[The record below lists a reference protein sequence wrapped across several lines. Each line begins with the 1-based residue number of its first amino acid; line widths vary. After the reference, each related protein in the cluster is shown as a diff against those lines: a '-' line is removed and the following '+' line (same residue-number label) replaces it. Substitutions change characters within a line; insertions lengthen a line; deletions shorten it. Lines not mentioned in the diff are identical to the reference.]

1 MPFKEKPSKAALG
14 AIAFDGVDQFK
25 SELPAIMDAEN
36 FA

>member
-1 MPFKEKPSKAALG
+1 MPLEEKPSKAALG

-25 SELPAIMDAEN
+25 SEFMDAEN